1 MGRRGQGQPRDLVQR
16 GGHGHGV
23 RTEWS
28 GVTRVS
34 LGTPEEWV
42 QLATGESIVQAGY
55 PKGEH
60 IGAIRAVDRNAT
72 RELSACQRT
81 AAPGGAKSV
90 RA

>member
-28 GVTRVS
+28 GVTRTSRVS

-42 QLATGESIVQAGY
+42 QFATGKSIVQARY

-60 IGAIRAVDRNAT
+60 IGAVRAVDRNAT

-81 AAPGGAKSV
+81 VAPGGGM
-90 RA
+90 